1 MEINCTIQETSIEL
15 VYNTIK
21 IPYGKRFE
29 LEHLMEL
36 LYICAG
42 TTLKYP
48 VKFIASQNRQVFFEG
63 EAFFDVAK
71 IKNTL
76 FLLMQII

>member
-1 MEINCTIQETSIEL
+1 MDYCTSF
-15 VYNTIK
+15 N
-21 IPYGKRFE
+21 
-29 LEHLMEL
+29 
-36 LYICAG
+36 AG

-48 VKFIASQNRQVFFEG
+48 VKFIASQNRQVFLE

-76 FLLMQII
+76 CC